1 MKKDLHTQV
10 SVLFEPERTSHDQH
24 TENRAWEEWRLR
36 QTKEEAN
43 HEQCF
48 LVRYSGRRGR

>member
-10 SVLFEPERTSHDQH
+10 SVPFEPERTSHDQH
-24 TENRAWEEWRLR
+24 TEDRAWEEWSLR

-48 LVRYSGRRGR
+48 LVRDSSRRGR